1 MMSPSELLFVA
12 ERDPDGGY
20 VATAVGAGIVTQGD
34 SLAELRAMVLDA
46 VRCHFDEG
54 ERPATVRLHLV
65 QDEVL
70 PVAG

>member
-1 MMSPSELLFVA
+1 MTAPSELLFVA

-20 VATAVGAGIVTQGD
+20 VATAVGAAIVTQAD
-34 SLAELRAMVLDA
+34 SLEELRTMVIDA
-46 VRCHFDEG
+46 VRCHFDEAAW
-54 ERPATVRLHLV
+54 PATLRLHVV